1 MVIFI
6 AWSWDGKNANL
17 KFRLILNFKALLKF
31 KGPRVRVRLKK
42 LVSDYIWVKIKTLSK
57 NTNPTLDS

>member
-42 LVSDYIWVKIKTLSK
+42 LVSDYIWVKIRTL
-57 NTNPTLDS
+57 